1 MLLSAGLV
9 VKTKSPSR
17 MTPKM
22 RRNYLSLSFRN
33 NTSSFNY
40 PINSTKS
47 EIDIRN
53 MDADFAFL
61 IAVIL

>member
-1 MLLSAGLV
+1 MN
-9 VKTKSPSR
+9 
-17 MTPKM
+17 PKM
-22 RRNYLSLSFRN
+22 SRNYLSLSFRN